1 MIYVDSKLKIYIS
14 SFNVYVYSFRT
25 IQTNPKLERSSLQIC
40 VFLYTEQLLCATNVM
55 NSLLLLLS
63 ENRHFFHNQRCYC
76 FTCSH
81 VLTIFSYLTSI
92 PVTSLPGY
100 DDNVCLILFPLS
112 YDTWDTQTSARRDQP
127 ISYYLGTFN
136 HS

>member
-63 ENRHFFHNQRCYC
+63 ENRHSVTRDVI
-76 FTCSH
+76 
-81 VLTIFSYLTSI
+81 VLPAHMF
-92 PVTSLPGY
+92 
-100 DDNVCLILFPLS
+100 
-112 YDTWDTQTSARRDQP
+112 
-127 ISYYLGTFN
+127 
-136 HS
+136 